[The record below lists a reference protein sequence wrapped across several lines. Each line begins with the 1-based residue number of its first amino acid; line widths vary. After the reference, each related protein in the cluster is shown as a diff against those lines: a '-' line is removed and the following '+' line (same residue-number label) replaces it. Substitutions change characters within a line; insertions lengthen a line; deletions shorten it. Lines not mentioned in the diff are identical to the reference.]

1 MKVHYRIPT
10 EQYAYVEVQKEYQ
23 VDPSAETIKDHYTEL
38 ADAFKVKPSNS
49 LPPKEWNAALD
60 RYLNDGTG
68 ETATY
73 LAMSPEQQR
82 VIQEIKRAFKR
93 LDAKEIRNN
102 RQPN

>member
-1 MKVHYRIPT
+1 MKAQIILPT
-10 EQYAYVEVQKEYQ
+10 VQYGNITFFVEGTVEEILEQNRLIYKMHAGG
-23 VDPSAETIKDHYTEL
+23 AG
-38 ADAFKVKPSNS
+38 

-68 ETATY
+68 LTEQY

-93 LDAKEIRNN
+93 LTYHNGDTNIR
-102 RQPN
+102 

>member
-1 MKVHYRIPT
+1 MNVTLRIPT
-10 EQYAYVEVQKEYQ
+10 QDQYAFVEVVFEDKKVSPETVKEEYDKYIQ
-23 VDPSAETIKDHYTEL
+23 
-38 ADAFKVKPSNS
+38 AFKVNGG

-60 RYLNDGTG
+60 RYLNDATG

-93 LDAKEIRNN
+93 LDAKEIKNN
-102 RQPN
+102 RHQHES